1 MFSATKQIERAIVRK
16 IVEDAL
22 DMGYNVTHSD
32 GEDYTITVRIDEN
45 TTKQEAVEDI
55 MDELHATDE
64 EYLFF
69 FKSGKRVGSVTLIY
83 GNDGHDVIADNTA
96 TDEVERIL
104 AGATELADNY
114 AS

>member
-1 MFSATKQIERAIVRK
+1 MFSATQRIERAIVKK

-22 DMGYNVTHSD
+22 ELGYNVTHSD

-45 TTKQEAVEDI
+45 TTKEEAVEDI

-69 FKSGKRVGSVTLIY
+69 FKGGKRIGSVTLIY